1 MRQLSRLQF
10 FLVLFIGFS
19 LVVSPVSA
27 ATRGIYVYDWAG
39 ILTSEQEETINQFCL
54 SVDENTTAEIVVVSL
69 ANLDDY
75 GGDINQARETIFND
89 VSLGG
94 VTGIGKAGKDN
105 GVLVVVAMSER
116 EWGIEVG
123 YGLEGDLT
131 DSESGRIGRDIIAAN
146 FGDEN
151 YFDGLYEAVQ
161 TIAVEIGY
169 TGHID
174 VSDDSWP
181 IEEWLPWIII
191 IGFAAIAIISFVLSR
206 YRRTSGGWGGSTY
219 RGGGGGGGRGG
230 GGGGGRSGGGGARGK
245 W

>member
-1 MRQLSRLQF
+1 LRRLSCPLF
-10 FLVLFIGFS
+10 FLIVVLGLVS
-19 LVVSPVSA
+19 VVSPVSA
-27 ATRGIYVYDWAG
+27 ATRGTYVYDGAD
-39 ILTSEQEETINQFCL
+39 ILTSEQEEMINQFCL
-54 SVDENTTAEIVVVSL
+54 RADENTTAEIVVVTL

-75 GGDINQARETIFND
+75 GGDINVARVQIFND

-131 DSESGRIGRDIIAAN
+131 DSESGRIGRDIIVAY

-151 YFDGLYEAVQ
+151 YFDGLYRAVQ
-161 TIAVEIGY
+161 AIAVEIGY
-169 TGHID
+169 AGPVD
-174 VSDDSWP
+174 VSDDSWT

-191 IGFAAIAIISFVLSR
+191 IGFAAMAIVSFVLSR

-219 RGGGGGGGRGG
+219 RGSGGGGR
-230 GGGGGRSGGGGARGK
+230 GGGGRSGGGGARGK